1 MEKNHLRGF
10 LIFAGKVA
18 LGTLMFLVHT
28 VTYFVFGLIMSN
40 LFDYGR
46 LFQQEIIRDF
56 MRPIDSYYVFLGPL
70 VQPIRGLLFALGLW
84 PIRNTIMGDKH
95 GWLILWSIFVV
106 FGILGTPAAAP
117 SSLEGVIYSK
127 LPLWYHLL
135 GLPEIMLQTLTFSLI
150 LVWWEKRR
158 HQPNQLLRKSTL
170 WSDILKAVMIASF
183 AYMGYAVGSILS
195 AVIAKVNIDMEVA
208 ASDWKTQM
216 MFVVAFVV
224 NILFILLVSKR
235 WIVCKIALWQVFLLF
250 WLIDTIVPLVYQ
262 LIFMSPMPLPL
273 AILIGFFPATV
284 IAIGM
289 RIGYGKTMATS

>member
-1 MEKNHLRGF
+1 MRSNFKEF
-10 LIFAGKVA
+10 LSFTGKAV
-18 LGTLMFLVHT
+18 LVQT
-28 VTYFVFGLIMSN
+28 ITYFIFGLIMSN
-40 LFDYGR
+40 LFGYGR
-46 LFQQEIIRDF
+46 LFQQEVIRDF
-56 MRPIDSYYVFLGPL
+56 MRPIDSPYIFFGPL
-70 VQPIRGLLFALGLW
+70 IQPIRGLLFAIGLW
-84 PIRNTIMGDKH
+84 PIRNTILESKR

-117 SSLEGVIYSK
+117 SSLEGVIYSR
-127 LPLWYHLL
+127 LPLWYHLI
-135 GLPEIMLQTLTFSLI
+135 GLPEIMLQTLAFSFI

-158 HQPNQLLRKSTL
+158 YRPSQPVSKSTL

-195 AVIAKVNIDMEVA
+195 AIIAKVNIDMETA

-224 NILFILLVSKR
+224 NVFLILLVSKR
-235 WIVCKIALWQVFLLF
+235 WIIHSIALWQIFLLF
-250 WLIDTIVPLVYQ
+250 WLVDTIVPLVYQ

-273 AILIGFFPATV
+273 AILIGFFPALV

-289 RIGYGKTMATS
+289 RIGYRKTMATS